1 MGQLEN
7 WKMTPLDALLCNNQ
21 LQILKTLVFFFP
33 PARQRQ
39 IILLIKFME
48 LRQCLSLP
56 LSALSMFSH
65 TADRSE
71 QGTELLEHIFPYC
84 DPQHQQTF
92 KQMQNAFQMMRTV
105 QQFSDSGI
113 FDNLSEMMGGAGGFG
128 GMEAFAQM
136 AGAGGFGGLD
146 GFAQMAGGGGF
157 GGMDGFAQMAGGGS
171 GQPNSSTDDS
181 RPTSDSAD
189 DKRDTSPHSNHNF
202 NNDQLGSMLS
212 SMMNPEQQALF
223 KEYEAMLDD
232 L

>member
-39 IILLIKFME
+39 MILLIKFME

-56 LSALSMFSH
+56 LSALSRFSH
-65 TADRSE
+65 TADHSE

-105 QQFSDSGI
+105 QQFSDSGL
-113 FDNLSEMMGGAGGFG
+113 FDNLSEIMGGAGGFG
-128 GMEAFAQM
+128 GMEAFAKM
-136 AGAGGFGGLD
+136 AGA
-146 GFAQMAGGGGF
+146 GGF
-157 GGMDGFAQMAGGGS
+157 GGMDGFAQMAGNGMNTS
-171 GQPNSSTDDS
+171 SHPNSSKENS
-181 RPTSDSAD
+181 SPTGDSAD
-189 DKRDTSPHSNHNF
+189 DNRSVNDHPNHNF
-202 NNDQLGSMLS
+202 DNDQLGSMLS